1 MVFVT
6 VDIPVRVLSNKDAEP
21 TEVFFF
27 ELNLHKKKWLVSC
40 SYNPHRNNLARHLEI
55 SKRRLDL

>member
-6 VDIPVRVLSNKDAEP
+6 VDIPVRVLSIEDAEP

-40 SYNPHRNNLARHLEI
+40 SYTKLKPKIILYRDYIRL
-55 SKRRLDL
+55 SK